1 MVGRGKRK
9 WLRENIGDF
18 MRQYQRKAQRGVEP
32 NDRQYDRKVEEEIKR
47 MDPFEL
53 GRLINGG
60 DDDDRA

>member
-53 GRLINGG
+53 DRLINGG

>member
-1 MVGRGKRK
+1 MVGNGKHK
-9 WLRENIGDF
+9 WLRSNIGDF

-53 GRLINGG
+53 DQLINGT
-60 DDDDRA
+60 DDDDGA